1 MMARHSK
8 KVVVL
13 GLGKT
18 GLSCARWLHTQGNEV
33 AVMDSR
39 LSPPGLAQLQAEL
52 PDVAVLLGRFDA
64 AVLSAADEVVV
75 SPGVPL
81 TAPALQLASEQGV
94 SIIGDIE
101 LFARAAAAPVIAI
114 TGSNGKST
122 VTTLVGQMLRQAGL
136 DVAVG
141 GNLGVPALDL
151 LRKDADWYVLELSSF
166 QLETT
171 HSLQARAATVLNLS
185 ADHLDR
191 YASLDDY
198 GAAKARIFAH
208 AQRAVV
214 NQDDPAAA
222 ALADKVAERTRFS
235 LSEPSAEGDYGL
247 LRRPGPAPAQGQ
259 GQGQGQLWIA
269 RGKRALMPAA
279 EVPVPG
285 RHNLANALAALA
297 LAEAAGVA
305 PETGCE
311 VLRRFH
317 GLPHRSELV
326 AERRG
331 VRWINDSKGTN
342 PGATAAALAGISGD
356 SGGESA
362 SAQASSRAVLI
373 AGGDGK
379 GADFSSL
386 APVVRR
392 CARAVVLI
400 GRDAP
405 LLEQALADTV
415 PLQRVATMQEAVQA
429 ADRLAEP
436 GDVVLLSPACASFD
450 MFDDF
455 QHRGRAFATAVAEL
469 GS

>member
-1 MMARHSK
+1 MMSPLAN
-8 KVVVL
+8 KVVIV

-18 GLSCARWLHTQGNEV
+18 GLSCARWLAAQGSEI

-52 PDVAVLLGRFDA
+52 PDVAVLLGRFDP
-64 AVLSAADEVVV
+64 AVLRAAEQIVV
-75 SPGVPL
+75 SPGV
-81 TAPALQLASEQGV
+81 ALSTPVLQAAAAQG
-94 SIIGDIE
+94 IPILGDIE
-101 LFARAAAAPVIAI
+101 LFARVATAPVIAI

-122 VTTLVGQMLRQAGL
+122 VTTLVGQMLRHAGL
-136 DVAVG
+136 DAAVG

-171 HSLQARAATVLNLS
+171 HSLRAHAATVLNLS

-191 YASLDDY
+191 YASLADY
-198 GAAKARIFAH
+198 GAAKARIFTH
-208 AQRAVV
+208 AERAIV
-214 NQDDPAAA
+214 NRDDPVSAT
-222 ALADKVAERTRFS
+222 LADGVRERIGFS
-235 LSEPSAEGDYGL
+235 LSAPRDDADYGL
-247 LRRPGPAPAQGQ
+247 LGH
-259 GQGQGQLWIA
+259 QGQLWIA
-269 RGKRALMPAA
+269 RGKRPLMPAA

-285 RHNLANALAALA
+285 RHNLANAIAALA
-297 LAEAAGVA
+297 LAETAGVD

-311 VLRRFH
+311 VLRHFH

-326 AERRG
+326 TERRG

-342 PGATAAALAGISGD
+342 PGATAAALAGMSGD
-356 SGGESA
+356 SGDSDAAGKA
-362 SAQASSRAVLI
+362 GSRVVLI

-386 APVVRR
+386 APVVRE

-405 LLEQALADTV
+405 LLESALQDSA
-415 PLQRVATMQEAVQA
+415 PLQRAATMQEAVQA
-429 ADRLAEP
+429 ADRLAKP

-469 GS
+469 GT

>member
-1 MMARHSK
+1 MTSPITK
-8 KVVVL
+8 KVVIV

-18 GLSCARWLHTQGNEV
+18 GLSCARWLAARGSAV

-39 LSPPGLAQLQAEL
+39 VTPPGLAQLQAEL
-52 PDVAVLLGRFDA
+52 PDVAVMLGGFDA
-64 AVLSAADEVVV
+64 AVLSAADEVLV
-75 SPGVPL
+75 SPGVAL
-81 TAPALQLASEQGV
+81 STPALQAARQRGV
-94 SIIGDIE
+94 PILGDIE
-101 LFARAAAAPVIAI
+101 LFARSAAAPTIAI

-122 VTTLVGQMLRQAGL
+122 VTTLVGQMLREAGL
-136 DVAVG
+136 DAAVG

-151 LRKDADWYVLELSSF
+151 LRHDADWYVLELSSF

-171 HSLQARAATVLNLS
+171 HNLHVRAATVLNLS

-191 YASLDDY
+191 YASLADY

-208 AQRAVV
+208 AERAIV
-214 NQDDPAAA
+214 NRDDPSAA
-222 ALADKVAERTRFS
+222 ALADAVTEQIGFS
-235 LSEPSAEGDYGL
+235 LSTPRDETDYGL
-247 LRRPGPAPAQGQ
+247 LSHHDR
-259 GQGQGQLWIA
+259 LWIA
-269 RGKRALMPAA
+269 RGKWPLMPAA

-297 LAEAAGVA
+297 LAETAGVD
-305 PETGCE
+305 PEAGCG
-311 VLRRFH
+311 VLRRFR

-342 PGATAAALAGISGD
+342 PGATAAALAGIGND
-356 SGGESA
+356 PGNERA
-362 SAQASSRAVLI
+362 ADEKCSRVVLI
-373 AGGDGK
+373 AGGEGK

-386 APVVRR
+386 APVVRQ

-405 LLEQALADTV
+405 LLESALRDTV
-415 PLQRVATMQEAVQA
+415 PLQRATTMQEAVRA
-429 ADRLAEP
+429 AERLAEA

-455 QHRGRAFATAVAEL
+455 QHRGRVFAAAVAEL
-469 GS
+469 GP

>member
-1 MMARHSK
+1 MTAQSGK
-8 KVVVL
+8 KVVIL

-18 GLSCARWLHTQGNEV
+18 GLSCARWLHAQGT
-33 AVMDSR
+33 AIAIMDSR

-52 PDVAVLLGRFDA
+52 PDVAVLLGSFDA
-64 AVLSAADEVVV
+64 TVLGSADEIIV

-81 TAPALQLASEQGV
+81 TTPALQAASARGISV
-94 SIIGDIE
+94 IGDIE

-122 VTTLVGQMLRQAGL
+122 VTSLVGQMLRQAGL

-151 LRKDADWYVLELSSF
+151 LGKDADWYVLELSSF

-191 YASLDDY
+191 YTSLDDY

-208 AQRAVV
+208 AQRAVI
-214 NQDDPAAA
+214 NLDDPVAA
-222 ALADKVAERTRFS
+222 ALANAVAERTGFS
-235 LSEPSAEGDYGL
+235 LSEPRTEADYGL
-247 LRRPGPAPAQGQ
+247 LHQQQG
-259 GQGQGQLWIA
+259 LWIA
-269 RGKRALMPAA
+269 RGRQALMPAT

-305 PETGCE
+305 PDIGCE

-317 GLPHRSELV
+317 GLAHRSELIT
-326 AERRG
+326 ERRG

-342 PGATAAALAGISGD
+342 PGATAAALDGISADLGR
-356 SGGESA
+356 ETA
-362 SAQASSRAVLI
+362 ATEASSRTVLI

-405 LLEQALADTV
+405 LLEQALENTV
-415 PLQRVATMQEAVQA
+415 PLQRAATMQEAVRA

-469 GS
+469 AP